1 MTAMPVTI
9 KNQGYTFRYATSAA
23 RIERILELL
32 QTPMTQPQ
40 LAAAAGMSERTA
52 KCYVAHLLNERPR
65 RIRVY
70 DWQPNSPGS
79 PTMVLI
85 AGRGPNK
92 PKPKPMT
99 ALERSLKRRKDPE
112 VCFDQMMAKRASRR
126 APRRDPLVAAM
137 FGAA

>member
-1 MTAMPVTI
+1 MLKI
-9 KNQGYTFRYATSAA
+9 KNQGYAFRYASTAA
-23 RIERILELL
+23 RIDRILELL
-32 QTPMTQPQ
+32 KTPMTQPQ
-40 LAAAAGMSERTA
+40 LAVAAGMSERTA
-52 KCYVAHLLNERPR
+52 KCYVAHLLNERPK
-65 RIRVY
+65 RIHVH
-70 DWQPNSPGS
+70 DWLPNSPGS

-99 ALERSLKRRKDPE
+99 ASARSLKRRECPE
-112 VCFDQMMAKRASRR
+112 ACFDQMMAQRAARL